1 MPNMGIITNTVVTDL
16 GIWEGLLQILCFEFM
31 ILVEFRDL
39 AYLTIFRVPKK
50 AWASQVAAAL
60 YTVKM
65 VLLVKNYHFSALCT
79 LSIHLF

>member
-50 AWASQVAAAL
+50 AWASSL
-60 YTVKM
+60 YRENGSSCQELPLFCIV
-65 VLLVKNYHFSALCT
+65 HFVHP
-79 LSIHLF
+79 SILTPI